1 MSNIKLEM
9 NCVIDILFENNVYK
23 STIQDVKAEEFLIA
37 VPINDGIFLTLNEGD
52 ELQQIIYDG
61 NGNVFGYKSKVLG
74 RYVEEEKPYY
84 RLSLPYSI
92 TKIQRRDYVR
102 VDIVQIINYV
112 NEKEIETELKE
123 NSKKAEVIKK
133 EKYKNAMIL
142 DLSGGGMRVKIK
154 DPIKLN
160 DTIVASL
167 KYEDE
172 EIEVKGEVIRITKA
186 EDRSFVCGVT
196 FVNISN
202 STREKIIRTVFKI
215 MRKQRELI

>member
-1 MSNIKLEM
+1 MSNIKLEI
-9 NCVIDILFENNVYK
+9 NCVIDILFENNIYK
-23 STIQDVKAEEFLIA
+23 STIQDVKEEEFLIA
-37 VPINDGIFLTLNEGD
+37 VPVNDGIFLTLNEGD

-61 NGNVFGYKSKVLG
+61 SGNVFGYKSKVLG

-84 RLSLPYSI
+84 RLSFPYSI

-112 NEKEIETELKE
+112 NEKELEDDLKE
-123 NSKKAEVIKK
+123 NSKEAKVIIK
-133 EKYKNAMIL
+133 ENYKDAMLL
-142 DLSGGGMRVKIK
+142 DLSGGGMRVKIN
-154 DPIKLN
+154 DSINLN
-160 DTIVASL
+160 DTIVVSL

-172 EIEVKGEVIRITKA
+172 EIEIKGKVIRITKN

-196 FVNISN
+196 FVDISN
-202 STREKIIRTVFKI
+202 AIREKIIKTVFKI

>member
-23 STIQDVKAEEFLIA
+23 STIQDVKEEEFLIA
-37 VPINDGIFLTLNEGD
+37 VPVNDGIYLTLNEGD

-84 RLSLPYSI
+84 RLSFPYSI
-92 TKIQRRDYVR
+92 IKIQRRDYVR

-112 NEKEIETELKE
+112 NEKEIEADLKE

-142 DLSGGGMRVKIK
+142 DLSGGGMRVKIN

-160 DTIVASL
+160 DTIIASL
-167 KYEDE
+167 KYEDD

-186 EDRSFVCGVT
+186 EDRGFVCGVT